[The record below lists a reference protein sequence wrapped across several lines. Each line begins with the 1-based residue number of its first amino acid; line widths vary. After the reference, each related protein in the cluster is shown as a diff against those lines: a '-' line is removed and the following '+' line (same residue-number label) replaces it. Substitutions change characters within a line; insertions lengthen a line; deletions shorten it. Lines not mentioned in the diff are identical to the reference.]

1 MMLNK
6 IKNLIETSRSFAI
19 LTNTDAEE
27 HEILAKEILERV
39 LADKNLPFVS
49 LPQETNPLREKW
61 SAILKPANQ
70 CSLLQK
76 TSIKLP
82 KDKCEVKEISY
93 EEDENHLSFIITS
106 PKSGISK
113 EDLILE
119 NLPPQVDAVFCF
131 FEDEEKLKGF
141 ENKAQLPPL
150 ERIVFITPNE
160 RTITEKIIDIASLFN
175 PALLNSGG
183 IPTLLFA
190 ALIKE
195 TNNFTERITKN
206 TLYLASLLLEKGA
219 EKETVLSIT
228 DKEKSPFYVQL
239 LGRLLARTYVDDLL
253 NVSWSFI
260 NQRDLQKTNATGA
273 SPAFLYELIKKT
285 RNFLPPQKLHI
296 LIWQSI
302 DGIKALVAAPADKNE
317 KYLLPWSQKL
327 QTVPQSR
334 FFIAGPFT
342 NFSQAEIKLRQILK
356 EEIHNL

>member
-1 MMLNK
+1 MTLNK
-6 IKNLIETSRSFAI
+6 VKNLIETSRSFAI
-19 LTNTDAEE
+19 LSDTGAEE
-27 HEILAKEILERV
+27 YEILAKEILERI
-39 LADKNLPFVS
+39 LAGKNLPFIS
-49 LPQETNPLREKW
+49 LPQEANPLRERW

-82 KDKCEVKEISY
+82 KNKYEVKEISY

-113 EDLILE
+113 EDLILQS
-119 NLPPQVDAVFCF
+119 LPPQVDAVFCL
-131 FEDEEKLKGF
+131 FEDEEKLKSF
-141 ENKAQLPPL
+141 ENKVQLPSL

-160 RTITEKIIDIASLFN
+160 RTVTEKILDIASLFN
-175 PALLNSGG
+175 PVFLDSEG

-195 TNNFTERITKN
+195 TNNFTERITKD

-228 DKEKSPFYVQL
+228 DKEKTPFHVQL
-239 LGRLLARTYVDDLL
+239 LGRLMARTYIDDLL

-273 SPAFLYELIKKT
+273 SPAFLYELIKKI

-296 LIWQSI
+296 LIWQSFE
-302 DGIKALVAAPADKNE
+302 GIKALVAAPPDKNE
-317 KYLLPWSQKL
+317 KYLLPFSQKF
-327 QTVPQSR
+327 QAIPQSR
-334 FFIAGPFT
+334 FFIAGPFA
-342 NFSQAEIKLRQILK
+342 NFSQAETNLRQTLK
-356 EEIHNL
+356 EEIHNI